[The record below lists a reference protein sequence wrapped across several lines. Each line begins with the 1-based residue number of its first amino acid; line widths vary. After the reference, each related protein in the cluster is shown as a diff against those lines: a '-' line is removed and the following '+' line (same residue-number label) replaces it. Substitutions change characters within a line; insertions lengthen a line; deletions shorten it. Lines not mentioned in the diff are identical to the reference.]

1 MENKDKT
8 MIEKKEVKKQNTPKK
23 KTNLASE
30 IRKLSK
36 EINRKATERMFK
48 DLIMGK

>member
-1 MENKDKT
+1 MKNASKEPS
-8 MIEKKEVKKQNTPKK
+8 EKKEVNKKIKPTKK
-23 KTNLASE
+23 PSLAE

-48 DLIMGK
+48 DLILGK